1 MRVHAIQTGT
11 VRIKASQFEG
21 RGPAPL
27 RQLRILTDP
36 QWTESLPILAWAVEA
51 DDGVIVVDTG
61 ETAKA
66 TGPGYFPSW
75 HPYFRRSVRIEVEP
89 EQEIGPRL
97 REIGISPEDVGTVII
112 THLHTDHVGG
122 LHHFPKAEVLISDAE
137 LRQAHGLAGRLRGYL
152 PDRWPVWFAPR
163 AIPFGPEPY
172 GPFARS
178 FRATRD
184 GRVVVVPTHGHTAGH
199 VSVVVDDGDLA
210 YFLAGDTSYCERAL
224 VGRTIDGL
232 SPIARVT
239 RRTLGEI
246 LEFAGNRPTVYLP
259 SHDPESAERL
269 RFRATV
275 GISGTA
281 TTP

>member
-21 RGPAPL
+21 RGPTPL

-36 QWTESLPILAWAVEA
+36 AWAESLPILAWAVEA

-66 TGPGYFPSW
+66 SGPGYFPSW
-75 HPYFRRSVRIEVEP
+75 HPYFRRSVCIEVEP

-97 REIGISPEDVGTVII
+97 QEIGIGPGDVRTIII

-122 LHHFPKAEVLISDAE
+122 LHHFPKAEILLSDVE
-137 LRQAHGLAGRLRGYL
+137 LRQARGLAGRLRGYL
-152 PDRWPVWFAPR
+152 PDRWPGWFAPR
-163 AIPFGPEPY
+163 AIPFRPEPY

-199 VSVVVDDGDLA
+199 VSVVVDDGNLA
-210 YFLAGDTSYCERAL
+210 YFLAGDASYCERAL
-224 VGRTIDGL
+224 VGQTIDGL
-232 SPIARVT
+232 SPRRGSPAGRLARSSNSPGTGPRSICPHTT
-239 RRTLGEI
+239 RS
-246 LEFAGNRPTVYLP
+246 RP
-259 SHDPESAERL
+259 
-269 RFRATV
+269 
-275 GISGTA
+275 SG
-281 TTP
+281 